1 MTKITFGKNL
11 LITAIVGLISLLFLL
26 RVFTKNYEKI
36 IETRRINVDQAGEFI
51 SEKFK
56 EEVLQNIQALENLKG
71 RIEETNGAYFEN
83 WEYDAQVMRQ
93 QSESIMF
100 VEWIDSSMT
109 IQRIYP
115 REGNEN
121 AVGLNIKNLEY
132 RAPEWDKAARDS
144 NINITQWVEL
154 VQGSNAFLVDAP
166 VYFSGSFKGTITAG
180 MNFNRLFDDII
191 SDRNEYF
198 ITVSDHRNTTFYE
211 SKDSIGI
218 EEYEAYKY
226 TKTFTVLEN
235 EDPWVFTLQPNSNI
249 IGRTA
254 FERIGIG
261 LALGLTL
268 SILLT
273 ISVFF
278 ILESKS
284 AEKRLKVLNEDLNLQ
299 KEKAE
304 ASSKAKTDFLSTM
317 SHEIRTPMS
326 GIMGLIEILK
336 DEKDEVEIRK
346 YLDMLEISS
355 KNLLAL
361 ISDIL
366 DINKI
371 ESGSFKISES
381 GFILKEEIQRILDL
395 NRPVFIDKGLYLELD
410 QSKLKEFEVQSDLG
424 KLNQIFGNLIRN
436 AYKFTEK
443 GGLKITSS
451 GRIVN
456 QQLKVNISFADTG
469 IGISKEN
476 QSIIFERFTQ
486 IDSGLSRK
494 FEGTGLGLSIS
505 KQILELMGGS
515 ISVQSEVGEGTIFEV
530 ELYLPLS
537 GNAIMEDEIGFSIGS
552 ETDEGDDFSSYNA
565 LIVDDNKLNQM
576 VLEKVLQKYKVNIDL
591 AENGEV
597 AVQKASENEYDI
609 IFMDLH
615 MPKKDGFEATKEIKE
630 MGIKTPIIT
639 VSANVTEEAM
649 AQAKKLGMSE
659 FISKPFTTQ
668 IIHSILNT
676 YLKKLS

>member
-1 MTKITFGKNL
+1 LTKITFGKNL